1 MTTYTRILVA
11 LLPALLIADPARSD
25 ETSHAKHPT
34 RHSTPEQ
41 KAFGVAGDKRS
52 VTRTV
57 RIRMLDE
64 MRFVPDRLDVRQGD
78 TVRFVVDNTGKLV
91 HELVIGTKKDLDAH
105 AATMDA
111 GMTHDEPYIAHV
123 PPGRRGEVIW
133 KFNRAGRF
141 DFACLVPGHYQSGM
155 VGIIDVAE
163 R

>member
-34 RHSTPEQ
+34 RHSTQEQ

-91 HELVIGTKKDLDAH
+91 HELVIGTKKDLDAQGGNDGCGH
-105 AATMDA
+105 DARRALHCPRAAWQA
-111 GMTHDEPYIAHV
+111 
-123 PPGRRGEVIW
+123 RRGHLEVQ
-133 KFNRAGRF
+133 
-141 DFACLVPGHYQSGM
+141 PSGTL
-155 VGIIDVAE
+155 
-163 R
+163 